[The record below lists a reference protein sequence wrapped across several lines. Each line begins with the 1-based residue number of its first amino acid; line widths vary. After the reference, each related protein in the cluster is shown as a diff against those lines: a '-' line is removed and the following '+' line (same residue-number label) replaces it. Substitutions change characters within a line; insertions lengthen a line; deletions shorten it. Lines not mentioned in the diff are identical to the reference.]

1 MTVTELQYC
10 LRPWRSSRYQPQHS
24 PQSRDGDSWFH
35 HRSLRKSGCV
45 SDRYSRSLQQILRAS
60 EIGLKDYQLEL
71 PVENLSKAS
80 HWYCVPSK
88 EIYRLINFMGQKSC
102 GVHRAPF
109 RPKVCDVAMPVER
122 LLAFRPRREA
132 FGKRRTNQEAVGGL
146 FSESLVPV
154 RGDPLAE
161 KNLWAR

>member
-1 MTVTELQYC
+1 M
-10 LRPWRSSRYQPQHS
+10 
-24 PQSRDGDSWFH
+24 
-35 HRSLRKSGCV
+35 
-45 SDRYSRSLQQILRAS
+45 
-60 EIGLKDYQLEL
+60 
-71 PVENLSKAS
+71 
-80 HWYCVPSK
+80 
-88 EIYRLINFMGQKSC
+88 INFMGQKSC

-109 RPKVCDVAMPVER
+109 RPKVYDVAMPVER

-146 FSESLVPV
+146 FSESWVPM

>member
-1 MTVTELQYC
+1 M
-10 LRPWRSSRYQPQHS
+10 
-24 PQSRDGDSWFH
+24 
-35 HRSLRKSGCV
+35 

-102 GVHRAPF
+102 GVHRSPF

-161 KNLWAR
+161 KNLWARKLTAITMHT

>member
-1 MTVTELQYC
+1 
-10 LRPWRSSRYQPQHS
+10 
-24 PQSRDGDSWFH
+24 
-35 HRSLRKSGCV
+35 V